1 MCPQMAPTEAQYH
14 HGSVR
19 VLKTVPLKQLPG
31 MQASYSAA
39 SRAKQ
44 SGLSFWI
51 GLPTGKIQTF
61 AYDPSP

>member
-1 MCPQMAPTEAQYH
+1 MYPQRAPTEAQYH
-14 HGSVR
+14 HGSLQ

-44 SGLSFWI
+44 SRLSFWI
-51 GLPTGKIQTF
+51 GLPTGKIQSF
-61 AYDPSP
+61 AYDPSA